1 MLQKEP
7 PEKGSHI
14 YYRYENRQLTEESL
28 WPWPMNERI
37 KELKGIDVTAKI
49 FALGG
54 TS

>member
-7 PEKGSHI
+7 PEKEAHI
-14 YYRYENRQLTEESL
+14 YYRYENCQLTEEPL
-28 WPWPMNERI
+28 WTWPMNERI
-37 KELKGIDVTAKI
+37 KELKGIDVTATI